1 MATFELDPSEGPHI
15 ASRLSDQQLAFL
27 QQVVAVELAIR
38 LRREEYVERFHE
50 IAEHR
55 AEMDE
60 IVSDWRSQRDRMMF
74 VASVNADLE
83 QLLVLSEAESPEVA

>member
-1 MATFELDPSEGPHI
+1 MAIFELDPNEGPHI

-27 QQVVAVELAIR
+27 HQALAVELAIR
-38 LRREEYVERFHE
+38 LRRDDFVERFHE

-60 IVSDWRSQRDRMMF
+60 MVSDWRRQRERMVF
-74 VASVNADLE
+74 VASVTADLE
-83 QLLVLSEAESPEVA
+83 QLPVLAESPETD